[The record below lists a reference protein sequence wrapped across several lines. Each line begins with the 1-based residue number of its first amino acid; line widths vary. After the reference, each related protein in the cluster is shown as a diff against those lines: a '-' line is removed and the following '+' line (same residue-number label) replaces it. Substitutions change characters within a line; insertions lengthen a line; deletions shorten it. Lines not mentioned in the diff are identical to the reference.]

1 MTEKWRNFEPQHSV
15 FKKLNFESIL
25 TELRNGLSS
34 KPNESGVGHPILRIS
49 SVRAGHVDQNDI
61 RFLECSESELNRHK
75 LQDGDLLFTRY
86 NGSLEF
92 VGVCGLLKKLQHQN
106 LLYPDK
112 LIRARLTKDALPEY
126 IEIFFSS
133 PQHEMQ

>member
-1 MTEKWRNFEPQHSV
+1 VNGKLTEKWRNFEPQHSV

-92 VGVCGLLKKLQHQN
+92 VGVCGLLKKLQH
-106 LLYPDK
+106 
-112 LIRARLTKDALPEY
+112 
-126 IEIFFSS
+126 
-133 PQHEMQ
+133 